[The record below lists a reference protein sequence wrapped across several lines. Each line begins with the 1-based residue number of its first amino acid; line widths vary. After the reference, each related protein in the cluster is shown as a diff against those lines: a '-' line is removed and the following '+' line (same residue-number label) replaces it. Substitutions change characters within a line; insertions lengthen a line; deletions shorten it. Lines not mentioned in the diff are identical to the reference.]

1 MEQGLQIFNHPQFGE
16 IRALEIGGETWF
28 MGYDVAIALG
38 YSNASKAISVH
49 VDDEDKRVEVL
60 PYSQNGNTI
69 GKTVIVNESG
79 LYALVLRSKLDSAKQ
94 FKNWVTKEVL
104 PAIRKNGFYMTE
116 HLKDQIVNNPDILIA
131 IGTKIK
137 EEQERNRKLMEENKS
152 LRANNE
158 QLLPKALFA
167 DAVSVTKSE
176 ITIGEL
182 SKLLKQ
188 NGINVG
194 RNRLFEILRAS
205 GFLIREKGKDRSL
218 PTQRSMELGLFR
230 VKEST
235 IHANGEVILSRT
247 PYVTGKGITYFM
259 DKFLSGALRA

>member
-16 IRALEIGGETWF
+16 IRALEINGEPWF
-28 MGYDVAIALG
+28 IGKDVAQALG
-38 YSNASKAISVH
+38 YVNHKKALGDH
-49 VDDEDKRVEVL
+49 VDEEDKMQGDGVTIRDSLGRDQHPTIISESGDYSLVMGSKLKEIKQFKRWVTHEVL
-60 PYSQNGNTI
+60 PT
-69 GKTVIVNESG
+69 
-79 LYALVLRSKLDSAKQ
+79 
-94 FKNWVTKEVL
+94 
-104 PAIRKNGFYMTE
+104 IRKTGGYVSNEDLFLNTYLPYADE
-116 HLKDQIVNNPDILIA
+116 
-131 IGTKIK
+131 GTK
-137 EEQERNRKLMEENKS
+137 KLFS
-152 LRANNE
+152 ATLSALRAANQKIE
-158 QLLPKALFA
+158 ADKPKVLFA

-176 ITIGEL
+176 ITVGEL